1 MHHLAVV
8 AASPLSRSVAV
19 LCFKGVKKL
28 DLALL
33 SPCSFGFGVFLVF
46 FVPAFI
52 AEKGLDLSFC

>member
-46 FVPAFI
+46 FNTSDIGHCF
-52 AEKGLDLSFC
+52 